1 VAEVLKAAAWII
13 GEYSP
18 IVTAIANDTEGDDS
32 EDAFWIEG
40 PNGDEVRSVWRGQPL
55 HQMVLSALLH
65 PRATNLPPP
74 AQAAFVQA
82 AMKVF
87 VRSCLDCSEDSI
99 TALVGVVRNK
109 LGIFLQVLSCVV
121 FI

>member
-1 VAEVLKAAAWII
+1 
-13 GEYSP
+13 
-18 IVTAIANDTEGDDS
+18 
-32 EDAFWIEG
+32 
-40 PNGDEVRSVWRGQPL
+40 
-55 HQMVLSALLH
+55 LH